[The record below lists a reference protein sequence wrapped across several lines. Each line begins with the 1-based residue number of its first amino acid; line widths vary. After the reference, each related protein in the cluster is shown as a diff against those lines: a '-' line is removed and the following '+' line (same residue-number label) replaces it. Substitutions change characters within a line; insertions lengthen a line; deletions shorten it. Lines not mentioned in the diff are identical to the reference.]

1 MHVPL
6 SWPGWAMGLWL
17 SRETDLTELQPKA
30 LHCPARPRGLWL
42 QVCAA
47 GLPIRF
53 PLMGFKFADCW
64 PTSLDFCPGE
74 GVTPV
79 PPMAASDPACH
90 LFLRPV
96 LVPCIHQ
103 MDVLC

>member
-1 MHVPL
+1 
-6 SWPGWAMGLWL
+6 
-17 SRETDLTELQPKA
+17 
-30 LHCPARPRGLWL
+30 
-42 QVCAA
+42 
-47 GLPIRF
+47 
-53 PLMGFKFADCW
+53 MGFKFADCW